1 MQTNHIDLSIELII
15 RKQSSENYL
24 RFIFNSPPGNT
35 IQVNRDHEAGQY
47 LFSRI
52 RTCSLDKRKQESST
66 PGIRVSLQ
74 MPAHGNDCGRS
85 CYSYYSTE
93 DMVRINDY
101 IEASAYLDFRM
112 MVQTGNIDLKMDR
125 KTVIAIYSDLI
136 FGEDKY
142 EMLKKDEYRKRKKI
156 REWLQS
162 SAKAFNYR

>member
-1 MQTNHIDLSIELII
+1 MQNSPTEQYIDLILK
-15 RKQSSENYL
+15 KQSSENYL
-24 RFIFNSPPGNT
+24 RFIFNTPSGST
-35 IQVNRDHEAGQY
+35 IQVNRDHEVGQY

-52 RTCSLDKRKQESST
+52 RTCSFKKRRLDSAT
-66 PGIRVSLQ
+66 GIIAKLQ
-74 MPAHGNDCGRS
+74 MPTHGNDCGRN
-85 CYSYYSTE
+85 CLSYYSAE

-125 KTVIAIYSDLI
+125 KTVIEIYSDLI

-156 REWLQS
+156 REYLQTA
-162 SAKAFNYR
+162 AKAFNYR

>member
-1 MQTNHIDLSIELII
+1 MQNNPTEQPIDLIL

-24 RFIFNSPPGNT
+24 RFIFNTPSGNT
-35 IQVNRDHEAGQY
+35 IQVTRDHEAGQY

-52 RTCSLDKRKQESST
+52 RTCSFDKKKQEATGS
-66 PGIRVSLQ
+66 GIKVNLQ

-85 CYSYYSTE
+85 CYSYYSSE

-162 SAKAFNYR
+162 AAKAFNYR